1 MIQMVA
7 KACEF
12 EMVFL
17 YTGMKHAGHEF
28 GILTPPPFEVLVE
41 AVYLRQDLRARMK
54 D

>member
-1 MIQMVA
+1 MIQVVA
-7 KACEF
+7 EACEV

-17 YTGMKHAGHEF
+17 YTGMKHAGYEF

-41 AVYLRQDLRARMK
+41 AVLPSPNLRARMK